1 VTRPDLS
8 FIEEMESLQDA
19 YLAHDD
25 PIMQSGYFG
34 GREHYDPVC
43 PWLER
48 LAGWVRPGGRLII
61 GSYRSRSQP
70 IGPADVSA
78 ALEECG
84 FAVIGTATGGDPANS
99 NFAWVG
105 V

>member
-1 VTRPDLS
+1 VTRPDPS

-25 PIMQSGYFG
+25 PMMQSGYFG
-34 GREHYDPVC
+34 GRDR
-43 PWLER
+43 W
-48 LAGWVRPGGRLII
+48 
-61 GSYRSRSQP
+61 
-70 IGPADVSA
+70 
-78 ALEECG
+78 
-84 FAVIGTATGGDPANS
+84 FAVTGTATVGDPPNS